1 MNARFITL
9 DGIDGAGKSTHLAA
23 MRQWFAQHNLPVLFT
38 REPGGTPVGV
48 ALRALLLNPATQANL
63 RTETL
68 LMFAARQQHLDD
80 VIRPALAA
88 GTHVVSDRF
97 TDATFAYQGGGRGL
111 PLADIAALEQWVQ
124 QGLQPD
130 LTLLLDI
137 PLAVSLQRIESHR
150 SKDRFE
156 QENADFF
163 NRTRAAYLQ
172 RAAAAP
178 ARYAVID
185 SNQDKAIVSAEID
198 TALQRLF
205 EPRP

>member
-1 MNARFITL
+1 MQARFITL

-38 REPGGTPVGV
+38 REPGGTPVGE

>member
-38 REPGGTPVGV
+38 REPGGTPVGE
-48 ALRALLLNPATQANL
+48 ALRELLLNPATQANL

-178 ARYAVID
+178 ARYAVIN
-185 SNQDKAIVSAEID
+185 SHQDKAVVGAEID
-198 TALQRLF
+198 AALQRLF
-205 EPRP
+205 EPQP

>member
-1 MNARFITL
+1 MP
-9 DGIDGAGKSTHLAA
+9 GKAA
-23 MRQWFAQHNLPVLFT
+23 EYNPAYPIALSVCQWFAQHNLPVLFT
-38 REPGGTPVGV
+38 REPGGTPVGE

>member
-178 ARYAVID
+178 ARYAVIN
-185 SNQDKAIVSAEID
+185 SHQDKAVVGAEID
-198 TALQRLF
+198 AALQRLF
-205 EPRP
+205 EPQP

>member
-38 REPGGTPVGV
+38 REPGGTPVGE
-48 ALRALLLNPATQANL
+48 ALRELLLNPATQANL

-80 VIRPALAA
+80 LIRPALAA

-178 ARYAVID
+178 ARYAVIN
-185 SNQDKAIVSAEID
+185 SHQDKAVVGAEID
-198 TALQRLF
+198 AALQRLF
-205 EPRP
+205 EPQP